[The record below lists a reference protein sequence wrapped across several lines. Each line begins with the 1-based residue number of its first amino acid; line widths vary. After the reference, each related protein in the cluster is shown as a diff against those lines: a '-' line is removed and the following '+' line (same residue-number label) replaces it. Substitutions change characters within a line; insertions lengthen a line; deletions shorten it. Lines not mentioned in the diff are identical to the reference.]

1 MSPLHVVRREP
12 VGTPHSTPLL
22 FVHGAWHASW
32 CWEEHF
38 LDDFAARGYSV
49 AALDLRGHGES
60 PARGRLKTTRISD
73 YVDDVAEVAQSFDT
87 PPVVIGHSMGGLV
100 VQKYLEKHAAPGG
113 VLVASVPPRG
123 VIGVT
128 LDIAQH
134 RFGAFAK
141 ANLTWSLL
149 PLVKDPQVARELF
162 YSEHL
167 DEATALDYASRVQ
180 DEAYLAFLDMLVLNL
195 PKPKRVSAPMLVL
208 GGELDTIFPPK
219 DAQATARAYNTE
231 PAMFDAAH
239 NLMLEPVWPDV
250 AQAISDWL
258 ESTVRTGP
266 PTT

>member
-1 MSPLHVVRREP
+1 MSDLFVVRREP
-12 VGTPHSTPLL
+12 DGAAQPTPLL

-49 AALDLRGHGES
+49 AALDLRGHGAS

-73 YVDDVAEVAQSFDT
+73 YVDDVAEVARTFDT
-87 PPVVIGHSMGGLV
+87 PPVVIGHSMGGLI

-128 LDIAQH
+128 LDMARH

-141 ANLTWSLL
+141 ANATWSLL
-149 PLVKDPQVARELF
+149 PLVKDPQIARELF
-162 YSEHL
+162 YSKHL
-167 DEATALDYASRVQ
+167 DEATALTYASRVQ
-180 DEAYLAFLDMLVLNL
+180 DEAYLAFLDMLVLNR
-195 PKPKRVSAPMLVL
+195 PKPKRVSTPMLVV
-208 GGELDTIFPPK
+208 GGELDTIFPPQ
-219 DAQATARAYNTE
+219 DTRATARAYGTD
-231 PAMFDAAH
+231 AVLFDAAH
-239 NLMLEPVWPDV
+239 NLMLEPVWPAV
-250 AQAISDWL
+250 AQTISDWL
-258 ESTVRTGP
+258 ESTARSAR